1 MGRAVR
7 SINRIAVAAV
17 LASLLALAG
26 CNSAGD
32 ADASGKSGDS
42 AAGPQLGLYSSLP
55 ILWGESEDIGGF
67 LGQGGGSGHWARDLL
82 RSDGRLTALDSLADA
97 RGALPLPQHAVL
109 ILAQPRPLTPQEN
122 VALDDWVRS
131 GGKVLLFADP
141 MLTAPSIF
149 ALGDARRPQDVAML
163 SPILARWGLHL
174 EFDEAQ
180 QPGEREIELP
190 EGAVPV
196 NLPGRFRPAEK
207 PSHCA
212 LAGDGL
218 LADCRVGMGRVVALA
233 DAALFEDSQGPDDAE
248 SRRVLLKNLL
258 RRALPGI

>member
-1 MGRAVR
+1 M
-7 SINRIAVAAV
+7 

-26 CNSAGD
+26 CNSAGE
-32 ADASGKSGDS
+32 ADASGESGGS
-42 AAGPQLGLYSSLP
+42 AAGTQLGLYSSLP

-67 LGQGGGSGHWARDLL
+67 LGGGGPEHWARDLL
-82 RSDGRLTALDSLADA
+82 RSGGRLTALDSLADA
-97 RGALPLPQHAVL
+97 RGALPLPQGAIL

-131 GGKVLLFADP
+131 GGRVLLFADP

-180 QPGEREIELP
+180 QPGERAVDLP

-207 PSHCA
+207 SGNPASHCA

-218 LADCRVGMGRVVALA
+218 LADCRVGAGRVVALA
-233 DAALFEDSQGPDDAE
+233 DAALFEDAQDPDDAE
-248 SRRVLLKNLL
+248 NRRVLLKNLL
-258 RRALPGI
+258 RRVPPGI